1 MSVKIYFCAM
11 LSFRNLQSNESSGFS
26 ACGGGGGLT
35 ILAIESS
42 CDETSASVC
51 CDGKILSNIIATQ
64 KIHEQYGGVVPEL
77 ASRAHM
83 QNIVPVVDAALS
95 SRYLSGATPSV
106 SPLDQLSSVDA
117 IAFTQA
123 PGLIGSLL
131 VGSQFAKSLSL
142 ALDKPLIAV
151 HHMQAHVLANLIDDP
166 KPSFPFLCLTV
177 SGGHTQIV
185 LCESPTQM
193 KVIGETIDDAA
204 GEAFDKSAKLLG
216 LPYPGGPLID
226 KYAMHGDATRFKFPE
241 PQIPGLNFS
250 FSGLKTSILYF
261 LQNAGTSLVYK
272 EEFRA
277 TEEDKLKFI
286 GDNLADI
293 CASIQQR
300 IVSILLNKL
309 KKAVSQTGVT
319 DICLAGGVSANSGLR
334 KAFEELGEKNGWKT
348 FIPAFEYCTDNAAMI
363 AITGYYK
370 YLAGQFS
377 DLSVS
382 ATARAEW

>member
-1 MSVKIYFCAM
+1 MPS
-11 LSFRNLQSNESSGFS
+11 L
-26 ACGGGGGLT
+26 
-35 ILAIESS
+35 LAIESS
-42 CDETSASVC
+42 CDETSAALCV
-51 CDGKILSNIIATQ
+51 DGKILSNYIANQTV
-64 KIHEQYGGVVPEL
+64 HEKYGGVVPEL

-83 QNIVPVVDAALS
+83 QNIVPVVEMAL
-95 SRYLSGATPSV
+95 RDTGFQIQ
-106 SPLDQLSSVDA
+106 DIDA

-131 VGSQFAKSLSL
+131 VGSQFAKSLAL
-142 ALDKPLIAV
+142 ALNKPLIAV

-185 LCESPTQM
+185 LCDSPTKM
-193 KVIGETIDDAA
+193 KIIGETIDDAA

-226 KYAMHGDATRFKFPE
+226 KYAKEGDPQRFKFPE

-261 LQNAGTSLVYK
+261 LQNAGKSLHYK
-272 EEFRA
+272 EEFTA
-277 TEEDKLKFI
+277 SEEEKQKFI
-286 GDNLADI
+286 NENLADI
-293 CASIQQR
+293 CASIQER

-309 KKAVSQTGVT
+309 KKASAETGIKE
-319 DICLAGGVSANSGLR
+319 ICLAGGVSANSGLR
-334 KAFEELGEKNGWKT
+334 RSFEELGAQLNWNT
-348 FIPAFEYCTDNAAMI
+348 YIPAFQYCTDNAAMI

-370 YLAGQFS
+370 LLDGQVAG
-377 DLSVS
+377 LSVS
-382 ATARAEW
+382 SSAR